1 MRSVVVT
8 GASTGIGRA
17 TALHLAAGGQLV
29 FAGVRKDSD
38 ADALTRAATGV
49 LEPLIIDVGEQSSI
63 DAAAKTVDGEVGP
76 DGLSGLVNNAG
87 VAIPGPLEYLP
98 IEDLRRQLEVNVI
111 GQIAVTQAFLP
122 LIRQAEGRIV
132 NIGSVAG
139 RAPSAPLLGPYAASK
154 MAMEALTDSLRVE
167 LKPWGIF
174 VSIIEPG
181 NIATRIW
188 EKADSDFDR
197 LESVMPEEGLRRYA
211 KLLAG
216 GRRIAKMAD
225 RRGIPPE
232 RVARVVERALTARRP
247 KARYLVGWD
256 AWARAHIEAVLPDRV
271 RDGIVVRILRRIG

>member
-17 TALHLAAGGQLV
+17 TALHLAAGGQRV

-271 RDGIVVRILRRIG
+271 RDGIVVRVLRRIG

>member
-17 TALHLAAGGQLV
+17 TALHLAAGGQRV

-49 LEPLIIDVGEQSSI
+49 LEPLIIDVGQQSSI

-76 DGLSGLVNNAG
+76 HGLSGLVNNAG

-154 MAMEALTDSLRVE
+154 MAMEALTDSFRVE

-211 KLLAG
+211 KLLGG

-232 RVARVVERALTARRP
+232 KVARVVERALTARRP

-271 RDGIVVRILRRIG
+271 RDGIVVRVLRRIG